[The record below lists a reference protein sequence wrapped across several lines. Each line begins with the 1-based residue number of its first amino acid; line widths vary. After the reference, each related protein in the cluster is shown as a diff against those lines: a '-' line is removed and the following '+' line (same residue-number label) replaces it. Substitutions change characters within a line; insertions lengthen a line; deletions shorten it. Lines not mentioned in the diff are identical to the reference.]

1 MAQTIK
7 LRRSSTAGSVPTTG
21 QLALG
26 EVAINTADGK
36 LFIKKDVSGTESI
49 VEIGAID
56 STLTANPV
64 KLDDING
71 LFNGVLTTFNLT
83 VGGSAHTPQNVLEL
97 IISLNG
103 VIQEPNTAFT
113 ISGSQI
119 TFADPPA
126 SSADFYGIDLSS
138 VVTIAID
145 ASYPVGGGTDEWALE
160 HDNTITTNYSIS
172 AGKNV
177 VSKGPLTL
185 NSGAQITV
193 PNGSAWGV
201 I

>member
-7 LRRSSTAGSVPTTG
+7 LRRSSTAGSVPTTN

-36 LFIKKDVSGTESI
+36 LFIKKDVGGTESI
-49 VEIGAID
+49 VEIGAVTG
-56 STLTANPV
+56 STANPQ
-64 KLDDING
+64 KLDDIG
-71 LFNGVLTTFNLT
+71 GSFNGSDTQFNLT
-83 VGGSAHTPQNVLEL
+83 VGSSAHTPQNALSC
-97 IISLNG
+97 IISING
-103 VIQEPNTAFT
+103 VIQEPTTAFS

-119 TFADPPA
+119 TFTSAPA
-126 SSADFYGIDLSS
+126 SGDEFYGVDLST
-138 VVTIAID
+138 VTTIAID

-177 VSKGPLTL
+177 VSKGPLTV

-193 PNGSAWGV
+193 PNGTAWGV